1 MVSAKKL
8 LERGCVIFMANYGMG
23 VVGEKDAVLA
33 FRALGMEVI
42 DAVTANEV
50 ALGVH
55 QLVQQGIR
63 VIFITE
69 AAARIGSETLEKYY
83 NDPNVTIIPIP
94 GTTGTDGLG
103 LKQVRSN
110 VEKAIGADILFKD
123 QQNNEEKEG

>member
-1 MVSAKKL
+1 
-8 LERGCVIFMANYGMG
+8 MG

-42 DAVTANEV
+42 DATTASEV

-63 VIFITE
+63 VLFITE
-69 AAARIGSETLEKYY
+69 AAANVGTETLGKYY
-83 NDPNVTIIPIP
+83 SDPNITIIPIP

-103 LKQVRSN
+103 LKEVRKN

-123 QQNNEEKEG
+123 QQNNKEKEG